1 MPRTV
6 ERPCL
11 REEGQDVAE
20 YAIMF
25 ALILV
30 LVMAAVRFV
39 GGNANNV
46 FSTVVSQFQP
56 QSGGD

>member
-6 ERPCL
+6 EETCL
-11 REEGQDVAE
+11 REEGQDIAE
-20 YAIMF
+20 YAIVL

-30 LVMAAVRFV
+30 LVMATVHLV

-46 FSTVVSQFQP
+46 FSSVVSEFQP
-56 QSGGD
+56 QSGGN